1 MRICFAAVA
10 AAAVSTACYGPPVA
24 TPQTRVT
31 QETPIRVPQN
41 PQNKVDILFMIDNS
55 LSMDA
60 MQAELRG
67 KFGSFLSVFDDLA
80 AKGTY
85 ADLHIGVVTSDY
97 GAGDKAVAGGC
108 DASGG
113 GEHGFL
119 QKIGAAATGCS
130 GPSTTPFIS
139 YAYGAGG
146 ATHNLPAG
154 QTLGQTFTCMAT
166 VGSRGCGFEHQLE
179 SVYAALTN
187 HVENAGFLR
196 DDAMLAVVFV
206 TNEDDGSAPPTAK
219 IYEADD
225 GGAHGYYDTYR
236 QTHYGIACNS
246 PLMPP
251 PYGDSGGALP
261 GCLPAP
267 DLAGEM
273 IGEEYDASRYITL
286 LTKPIKQGGLKRDP
300 GNDVILVGL
309 EGALADPQI
318 ILAKST
324 SGGGVG
330 TEAAYVACAPLAPPG
345 CLVRLQ
351 HSCQNAVAPAF
362 FADPPIRMHA
372 VIAASVDPVEASIC
386 GEDATQAPDFSKVLT
401 QVAQKIRGILSPGC
415 IPALLS
421 DSEHPDCV
429 VEDVTTDDN
438 GDDHISEIPRC
449 DLAMGAFP
457 CWRVEDKALCKD
469 VSPQSLGVT
478 IDRNGVP
485 APPETTLHVFCSTLA
500 N

>member
-1 MRICFAAVA
+1 MRIPIAACA
-10 AAAVSTACYGPPVA
+10 AAALATACYEPPVA

-41 PQNKVDILFMIDNS
+41 PQNKVDILFMVDNS

-80 AKGTY
+80 TKGTY

-108 DASGG
+108 DAYGG
-113 GEHGFL
+113 GQHGFL

-154 QTLGQTFTCMAT
+154 QTLAQTFTCMAT

-187 HVENAGFLR
+187 RVENAGFLR
-196 DDAMLAVVFV
+196 DDALLAVVFV
-206 TNEDDGSAPPTAK
+206 TNEDDGSAPATAR
-219 IYEADD
+219 IYEATD
-225 GGAHGYYDTYR
+225 GGAHGFYDTYR
-236 QTHYGIACNS
+236 QTRYGIACGN
-246 PLMPP
+246 PLAPP
-251 PYGDSGGALP
+251 PYGDSGGPLA
-261 GCLPAP
+261 GCVPAP

-273 IGEEYDASRYITL
+273 IGEEFDVSRYVNL
-286 LTKPIKQGGLKRDP
+286 LTQPIKRGGIKRDP

-309 EGALADPQI
+309 EGVLADPQI

-324 SGGGVG
+324 SGVGVAP
-330 TEAAYVACAPLAPPG
+330 EPAYVPCAPLAEPT
-345 CLVRLQ
+345 CLVKLQ
-351 HSCQNAVAPAF
+351 HSCQNPVAPAF

-372 VIAASVDPVEASIC
+372 VLASAINHIEASIC
-386 GEDATQAPDFSKVLT
+386 GDDPNQAPDFSKVLVE
-401 QVAQKIRGILSPGC
+401 VADRIHGAFSPGC

-421 DSEHPDCV
+421 SSEHPDCV
-429 VEDVTTDDN
+429 VEDVTTDDS
-438 GDDHISEIPRC
+438 GVDHITEIPRC

-457 CWRVEDKALCKD
+457 CWRVEDKAACKD
-469 VSPQSLGVT
+469 LSPQSLGVT
-478 IDRNGVP
+478 IDRNGVA
-485 APPETTLHVFCSTLA
+485 APLDTTLHVFCSTLA

>member
-1 MRICFAAVA
+1 MRTWIAAVIA
-10 AAAVSTACYGPPVA
+10 AALCTACFDPPVA

-41 PQNKVDILFMIDNS
+41 PQNKVDILFMVDNS

-80 AKGTY
+80 AAGTF
-85 ADLHIGVVTSDY
+85 ADLHIGVVTSDF
-97 GAGDKAVAGGC
+97 GAGDKATAGGC
-108 DASGG
+108 DAYGG
-113 GEHGFL
+113 GQHGFL

-130 GPSTTPFIS
+130 GPATTPFIS
-139 YAYGAGG
+139 YAYGAAG

-154 QTLGQTFTCMAT
+154 QTLAQTFTCMAT

-187 HVENAGFLR
+187 TVENAGFVR
-196 DDAMLAVVFV
+196 DDALLAVVFV
-206 TNEDDGSAPPTAK
+206 TNEDDGSAPPTAR

-225 GGAHGYYDTYR
+225 AGAHGAYDTYR
-236 QTHYGIACNS
+236 QTRYGIACGN
-246 PLMPP
+246 PLVPP
-251 PYGDSGGALP
+251 PYGDSGGPLA
-261 GCLPAP
+261 GCEAAP

-273 IGEEYDASRYITL
+273 IGQEFDVSRYITL
-286 LTKPIKQGGLKRDP
+286 LTQPIKRGGLKRDP
-300 GNDVILVGL
+300 RNDVILVGL
-309 EGALADPQI
+309 DGTLTDPQI

-324 SGGGVG
+324 SGTGVAP
-330 TEAAYVACAPLAPPG
+330 EPAYVPCAPLDERT
-345 CLVRLQ
+345 CLVKLQ

-362 FADPPIRMHA
+362 FADPPVRLHA
-372 VIAASVDPVEASIC
+372 VLAAATKHVEASIC
-386 GEDATQAPDFSKVLT
+386 GDDPTRAPDFSQVLGE
-401 QVAQKIRGILSPGC
+401 VAKLIGRDLSPGC

-438 GDDHISEIPRC
+438 GQDHIAEIPRC

-457 CWRVEDKALCKD
+457 CWRVEDKAACKT

-485 APPETTLHVFCSTLA
+485 AAPDTTLHVFCSTLA